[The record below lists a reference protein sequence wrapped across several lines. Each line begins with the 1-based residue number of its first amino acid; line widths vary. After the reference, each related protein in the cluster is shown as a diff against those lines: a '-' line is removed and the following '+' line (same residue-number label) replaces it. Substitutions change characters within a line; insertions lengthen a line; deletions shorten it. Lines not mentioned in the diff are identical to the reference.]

1 MTATEAPP
9 EVREHLAVALDL
21 DDSVAALRMARELR
35 PWFGVAKVGL
45 ELYSASGPDVVGALL
60 DLDYQVFCDL
70 KFHDIPTTVEPG
82 GARGRRARAPPT

>member
-1 MTATEAPP
+1 MSVTEAPP

-45 ELYSASGPDVVGALL
+45 ELYKHKYIQISAALRALAFVHDDPDSALHGQL
-60 DLDYQVFCDL
+60 GFEVPF
-70 KFHDIPTTVEPG
+70 
-82 GARGRRARAPPT
+82 